1 MLHYNCEIHTHR
13 WGCFPSERLFSF
25 FLPPRFPLSMY
36 DSILIPVDLSS
47 TNEYV
52 LDTAQTLST
61 PDHTQ
66 LQLLHV
72 IETLQ
77 DEEPGEMD
85 SFYDELREEA
95 EKKMDAWASE
105 VAKEGFVVESRI
117 TYGERGPEVTRVA
130 EEEDVD
136 LIVLRS
142 HTVDREAPESQ
153 VGTVSHQ
160 VAVFAPCSVYLVRP

>member
-1 MLHYNCEIHTHR
+1 
-13 WGCFPSERLFSF
+13 
-25 FLPPRFPLSMY
+25 MY
-36 DSILIPVDLSS
+36 DSILIPVDLSN

-52 LDTAQTLST
+52 FDTAKDLAT
-61 PDHTQ
+61 PKHTN

-85 SFYDELREEA
+85 DFYEELRADAEE
-95 EKKMDAWASE
+95 KMQRWAGMLAKHDFE
-105 VAKEGFVVESRI
+105 VQSTIV
-117 TYGERGPEVTRVA
+117 YGERGPEVTRVA

-136 LIVLRS
+136 LLVLRS
-142 HTVDREAPESQ
+142 HTVDRDEPDAN

-160 VAVFAPCSVYLVRP
+160 IAVFAPCSVYLVRP

>member
-1 MLHYNCEIHTHR
+1 
-13 WGCFPSERLFSF
+13 
-25 FLPPRFPLSMY
+25 MY

-52 LDTAQTLST
+52 LDTARDLAV
-61 PDHTQ
+61 PDRTD

-85 SFYDELREEA
+85 DFYKELREEA
-95 EKKMDAWASE
+95 EEKMQDWAGMLADHGFE
-105 VAKEGFVVESRI
+105 VQSTIV
-117 TYGERGPEVTRVA
+117 YGERGPEVTRVA
-130 EEEDVD
+130 EEDEVD

-142 HTVDREAPESQ
+142 HTVDRGESEAN

-160 VAVFAPCSVYLVRP
+160 IAVFAPCSVYLVRP

>member
-1 MLHYNCEIHTHR
+1 
-13 WGCFPSERLFSF
+13 
-25 FLPPRFPLSMY
+25 MY

-52 LDTAQTLST
+52 LDTASALAV
-61 PDHTQ
+61 PERTQ
-66 LQLLHV
+66 IHLLHV

-85 SFYDELREEA
+85 DFYEELRRDA
-95 EKKMDAWASE
+95 EQKMKTWAGRLSE
-105 VAKEGFVVESRI
+105 HQFDVESTI
-117 TYGERGPEVTRVA
+117 VYGERGPMVTEVA
-130 EEEDVD
+130 EDADID
-136 LIVLRS
+136 LIVMRS
-142 HTVDREAPESQ
+142 HKVDRDDAEAN

>member
-1 MLHYNCEIHTHR
+1 
-13 WGCFPSERLFSF
+13 
-25 FLPPRFPLSMY
+25 MY

-52 LDTAQTLST
+52 LDTASALAT
-61 PDHTQ
+61 PEQTQ

-85 SFYDELREEA
+85 DFYEELRADA
-95 EKKMDAWASE
+95 ESKMETWASGLSE
-105 VAKEGFVVESRI
+105 QNFDVESAI
-117 TYGERGPEVTRVA
+117 VYGERGPMVTEVAADR
-130 EEEDVD
+130 DVD
-136 LIVLRS
+136 LVVMRS
-142 HTVDREAPESQ
+142 HKVDREDTDAN

>member
-1 MLHYNCEIHTHR
+1 
-13 WGCFPSERLFSF
+13 
-25 FLPPRFPLSMY
+25 MY

-47 TNEYV
+47 TNEHV
-52 LDTAQTLST
+52 LETAQELAS
-61 PDHTQ
+61 PDQTE

-85 SFYDELREEA
+85 DFYEDLREDA
-95 EKKMDAWASE
+95 EEKMQTWAGMLAKNDFE
-105 VAKEGFVVESRI
+105 VQSTIV
-117 TYGERGPEVTRVA
+117 YGERGPEVTRVA

-136 LIVLRS
+136 LIILRS
-142 HTVDREAPESQ
+142 HKVDRDDPDTT

-160 VAVFAPCSVYLVRP
+160 IAVFAPCSVYLVRP

>member
-1 MLHYNCEIHTHR
+1 
-13 WGCFPSERLFSF
+13 
-25 FLPPRFPLSMY
+25 MY

-52 LDTAQTLST
+52 LDTAQELASPQQT
-61 PDHTQ
+61 D

-85 SFYDELREEA
+85 DFYQELREDAQEQMQGWAAMLA
-95 EKKMDAWASE
+95 EHDFE
-105 VAKEGFVVESRI
+105 VQSTIV
-117 TYGERGPEVTRVA
+117 YGERGPEVTRVA
-130 EEEDVD
+130 EKEDVD

-142 HTVDREAPESQ
+142 HTVDRDEADAN

-160 VAVFAPCSVYLVRP
+160 IAVFAPCSVYLVRP

>member
-1 MLHYNCEIHTHR
+1 
-13 WGCFPSERLFSF
+13 
-25 FLPPRFPLSMY
+25 MY
-36 DSILIPVDLSS
+36 DSILIPVDLSR
-47 TNEYV
+47 TNEDV
-52 LDTAQTLST
+52 LETAQELST
-61 PDHTQ
+61 PDHTY

-85 SFYDELREEA
+85 EFYEELREDA
-95 EKKMDAWASE
+95 EEKMEAWATDVADKGFE
-105 VAKEGFVVESRI
+105 VQSTIV
-117 TYGERGPEVTRVA
+117 YGERGPEVTRVA

-136 LIVLRS
+136 LIVMRS
-142 HTVDREAPESQ
+142 HRISREDSGAE